1 MPIVDCTKH
10 PQSFR
15 LVDSTGG
22 EWFDGVDLEIMGAVA
37 FAA

>member
-1 MPIVDCTKH
+1 MDRTKH

-15 LVDSTGG
+15 LVDSAEG
-22 EWFDGVDLEIMGAVA
+22 ELSDVVDLEIIGAVA